1 MTIKLNKKQKI
12 KVLNGEDVFS
22 IMQEVLMRESK
33 INRNKEHLWTIA
45 LSQNNNILLIE
56 LVTLGMNAVHVEP
69 VDIFSFMLQKRAVKM
84 ILVHN
89 HPSGELEP
97 STGDI
102 EMTDVMQSIGTFLQL
117 PLADHLIISERGFFS
132 FMESGLLGKIV
143 RESTYD
149 LSFAKTNKLLE
160 EIKTQGSIIEQLKDK
175 LEKMQKDNSRK
186 NKR

>member
-22 IMQEVLMRESK
+22 IMQEVLMRENK
-33 INRNKEHLWTIA
+33 INRNKEHLWVIA
-45 LSQNNNILLIE
+45 LSKSNNILLIE
-56 LVTLGMNAVHVEP
+56 LVALGTIKAVPVEP
-69 VDIFSFMLQKRAVKM
+69 IEIFSLILQKRAVKM

-97 STGDI
+97 SKGDI
-102 EMTDVMQSIGTFLQL
+102 QMTDVMQSIATFLQL
-117 PLADHLIISERGFFS
+117 PLVDHLIISERGYFS
-132 FMESGLLGKIV
+132 FMESGLLETIV

-160 EIKTQGSIIEQLKDK
+160 EIKAQGQIIDRLNRQ
-175 LEKMQKDNSRK
+175 LEKLQKGT
-186 NKR
+186 KRA